1 MNPITKTF
9 NFPEEILSKY
19 DIIQEMGRGAFSIVY
34 KIKSKTDNTF
44 YCLKK
49 INIKKTP
56 DRKNEINIL
65 SK

>member
-1 MNPITKTF
+1 MNPITNAF

-34 KIKSKTDNTF
+34 KIKSKADNTI

-65 SK
+65 